1 MFNILKRFKIKS
13 LINMETKLT
22 TLSPTKLT
30 SNNNNNEEEDETVST
45 KRLKLTTEDEQKH
58 QSQDTQQQ
66 SSEPPVSLIKKRKY
80 ALLIGYS
87 GEGYF
92 GLQRYYLLTTSNKT
106 SK

>member
-1 MFNILKRFKIKS
+1 MFNILKHFKIKS

-30 SNNNNNEEEDETVST
+30 SNNEEDETIAT

-58 QSQDTQQQ
+58 ESQETQQQ

-92 GLQRYYLLTTSNKT
+92 GLQRYFC
-106 SK
+106 